1 MIHDHLCPTKHDSS
15 EECQCELIEN
25 VRADWTEEIG
35 KRINLFLSS
44 I

>member
-1 MIHDHLCPTKHDSS
+1 MSHDRLCPTKHDSS
-15 EECQCELIEN
+15 EDCQCDLIEN

-35 KRINLFLSS
+35 TRIGLFLSS